1 MFAAYLFPYAG
12 YTEESV
18 TSTLDALA
26 EDVAQCV
33 LVKHLKEV
41 DKLADL
47 GNPPYLPR
55 VKVFVD
61 DQIKICEAINEV
73 LYTVH
78 GFRGNSEDYYN
89 INNSLIHE
97 VSVKDDCEGLRH
109 SYMAKLFYCLSLSL
123 NSLSCL
129 AAGTVV
135 LFPAV

>member
-33 LVKHLKEV
+33 LRKHLKEV

-97 VSVKDDCEGLRH
+97 VSVMDDCEGLRH
-109 SYMAKLFYCLSLSL
+109 CYMAKFFIVCLFL
-123 NSLSCL
+123 
-129 AAGTVV
+129 
-135 LFPAV
+135 